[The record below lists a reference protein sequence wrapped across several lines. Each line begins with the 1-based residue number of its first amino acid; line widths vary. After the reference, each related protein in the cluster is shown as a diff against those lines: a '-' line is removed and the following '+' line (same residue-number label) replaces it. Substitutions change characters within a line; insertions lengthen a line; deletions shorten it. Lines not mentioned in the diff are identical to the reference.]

1 MTLIKRLPVGFL
13 FVVGATSI
21 IFSAAIWCQWDN
33 VKKIHEERQIS
44 TVNRFVSSVD
54 SLLSTQEMLLSF
66 LEQSLV
72 NDQELIDSDII
83 AAKFEHL
90 IESNPDIA
98 MLGISNLNGQPQFV
112 IPHIEIDPLFN
123 LLDYDETRDSF
134 IKALN
139 TNRMVLGRTYRVD
152 GQLLIPLRKTLRTN
166 TGEPIALIVIGLKID
181 GARLFNNHQHYAAY
195 NTLTMLRDDGYR
207 QFISSHFD
215 YPSAYTNKPF
225 IFSERMS
232 KPIPLVD
239 VIAKQ
244 YPYPKDTFKPYLFY
258 NERAQVVI
266 ARLDKYGLWIKSMIL
281 TSDIVTLL
289 ISPFLI
295 QLSLLIA
302 INLTAL
308 YIIRLLAAKQRQRDD
323 DLLHQAHHDELT
335 SLPNRQYFNNHLPDW
350 FQCTK
355 KTFSIFLINV
365 DHFKLVNDRYGHVAG
380 DRVLQEVT
388 TRLKK
393 LESKGQLLVRY
404 AGDEFIL
411 LTPDIHT
418 SELRRNAS
426 IIIKAMMLPYQIG
439 ESELRLG
446 CSIGIAKAPEHG
458 KTLTLLLRSA
468 NIAMYNAKKE
478 GNTSNVFTFSMAQT
492 YMDRLEIEERLRVA
506 AELECFYMVYQPQL
520 NRKNT
525 LYGVEA
531 LVRWEDEKLGFIA
544 PDKFIGIAEYC
555 GLMPKIGKYII
566 EKTLSE
572 MSALQSHLNLTFQIA
587 INISAQQF
595 CHIDFISVLKASINR
610 HNIDP
615 KLITIEITE
624 SLFIDDVQK
633 VLPILNEL
641 RDEGIS
647 ISLDDFGTGYS
658 SLNLLRTLPINELKI
673 DKSFVDDIMHD
684 VQSLKM
690 IQNIISIGKNLNL
703 TLLAE
708 GIETLEQKQSL
719 IACGCDLFQ
728 GYHFSKPLSLQD
740 LYQYIGINNEMS
752 PSSNKCTVEA

>member
-1 MTLIKRLPVGFL
+1 MAIIKRLPLGFL
-13 FVVGATSI
+13 FIAGATSI

-33 VKKIHEERQIS
+33 EKKIHEERQMS
-44 TVNRFVSSVD
+44 TVNRFASSVD
-54 SLLSTQEMLLSF
+54 SLLSTQELVLSF
-66 LEQSLV
+66 LEQSIV
-72 NDQELIDSDII
+72 DGQELIGSDRITEE
-83 AAKFEHL
+83 FDHL

-98 MLGISNLNGQPQFV
+98 MLGISNLNGQPKLV
-112 IPHIEIDPLFN
+112 RPRIELDPLFN
-123 LLDYDETRDSF
+123 LLDYDETRDGF
-134 IKALN
+134 INALN
-139 TNRMVLGRTYRVD
+139 SDRVVLGRTYRID
-152 GQLLIPLRKTLRTN
+152 GQLLIPLRKTLRTDA
-166 TGEPIALIVIGLKID
+166 GEPIALIVIGLKID

-207 QFISSHFD
+207 QFISTHLD
-215 YPSAYTNKPF
+215 YSSAYTNKPF
-225 IFSERMS
+225 IFSERMG
-232 KPIPLVD
+232 KPVPLVD
-239 VIAKQ
+239 VIARQ
-244 YPYPKDTFKPYLFY
+244 YPYTKDTFKPYLFY

-266 ARLDKYGLWIKSMIL
+266 ARLDTYGLWVKSIIL
-281 TSDIVTLL
+281 KSDILTLL

-295 QLSLLIA
+295 QFSLLIA
-302 INLTAL
+302 INLAAL
-308 YIIRLLAAKQRQRDD
+308 YIIRLLAAKQRQRDH

-335 SLPNRQYFNNHLPDW
+335 SLPNRYYFNNHLSDW
-350 FQCTK
+350 FKCTK
-355 KTFSIFLINV
+355 KTFSMMLINV
-365 DHFKLVNDRYGHVAG
+365 DHFRLINDRYGHLAG
-380 DRVLQEVT
+380 DRILQEVT
-388 TRLKK
+388 ARLKK
-393 LESKGQLLVRY
+393 FEKKGELLIRY

-418 SELRRNAS
+418 TELRRNAS
-426 IIIKAMMLPYQIG
+426 IIIKAMMLPFQIG

-478 GNTSNVFTFSMAQT
+478 GNTFNVFTFSMAQS
-492 YMDRLEIEERLRVA
+492 YLVRLEIEERLRVA
-506 AELECFYMVYQPQL
+506 AELECFYMVYQPQIDTQ
-520 NRKNT
+520 NK

-566 EKTLSE
+566 ETTLSE
-572 MSALQSHLNLTFQIA
+572 MSALQTHLNVTFQIA

-595 CHIDFISVLKASINR
+595 CHIDFITVLKQSINR

-615 KLITIEITE
+615 TLITIEITE
-624 SLFIDDVQK
+624 SLFIDDIDK
-633 VLPILNEL
+633 VLPILNQL
-641 RDEGIS
+641 RGEGIC

-658 SLNLLRTLPINELKI
+658 SLNLLRTLPIDELKI
-673 DKSFVDDIMHD
+673 DKSFVDDIMND

-690 IQNIISIGKNLNL
+690 VQNIISIGKNLNL

-719 IACGCDLFQ
+719 IECGCDLFQ
-728 GYHFSKPLSLQD
+728 GYYYSKPLILHDLQE
-740 LYQYIGINNEMS
+740 YISDISREI
-752 PSSNKCTVEA
+752 P